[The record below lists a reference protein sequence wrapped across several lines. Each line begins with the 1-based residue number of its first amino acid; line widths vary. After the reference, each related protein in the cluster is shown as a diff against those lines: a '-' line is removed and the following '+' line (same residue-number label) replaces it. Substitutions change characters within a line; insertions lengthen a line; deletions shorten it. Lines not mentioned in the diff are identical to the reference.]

1 MGSLV
6 GNLVTGKKKKKL
18 NNAIAQESQNQV
30 ALSLENVGFEK
41 EQRAVAQVQA
51 NLQMQQER
59 ISAMR
64 EARIRRAEIIASGV
78 NAGAANSTPLA
89 NAADSIYSQFVG
101 SLGLQNVFSGY
112 SKELSR
118 LNDEIANNQSEIIS
132 SQGRQANYQAKLQKQ
147 QAKAE
152 LIGSAVDAGISAVTM
167 FAGGAGI
174 GSMFR
179 TATTGFASALGSTA
193 ATAARGASSLW
204 AGSSPGYTSIFSRNK
219 IGF

>member
-18 NNAIAQESQNQV
+18 NNAIADESQKQV
-30 ALSLENVGFEK
+30 ELSLENVGFEK
-41 EQRAVAQVQA
+41 EQRAVSQVQA
-51 NLQMQQER
+51 NAQMQQER
-59 ISAMR
+59 ISAAR

-78 NAGAANSTPLA
+78 NAGGGNSTVVQ
-89 NAADSIYSQFVG
+89 NAADSVYSQFVG
-101 SLGLQNVFSGY
+101 SLGLQNVFSGF

-118 LNDEIANNQSEIIS
+118 LNEEIATNQSEIIS

-179 TATTGFASALGSTA
+179 GAATGFSSAMGSTA
-193 ATAARGASSLW
+193 AAVSRGASSMW
-204 AGSSPGYTSIFSRNK
+204 AGSSPGYTSIFSRNT
-219 IGF
+219 IRF